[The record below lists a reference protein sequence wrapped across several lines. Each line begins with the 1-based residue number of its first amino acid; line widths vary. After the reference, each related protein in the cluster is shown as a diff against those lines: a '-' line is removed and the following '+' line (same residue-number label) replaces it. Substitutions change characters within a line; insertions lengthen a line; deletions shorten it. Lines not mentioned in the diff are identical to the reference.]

1 MYYFKIKILFSKESA
16 FMSLLFLKREYGIF
30 EKKQRKLPQFSNQ
43 NQKETIATVLS
54 PLKSLRKD
62 NLFVGEKRS
71 HYFPRI

>member
-30 EKKQRKLPQFSNQ
+30 ERKLPQFSNQ
-43 NQKETIATVLS
+43 NQKETIATVLP

-71 HYFPRI
+71 HYFSRI